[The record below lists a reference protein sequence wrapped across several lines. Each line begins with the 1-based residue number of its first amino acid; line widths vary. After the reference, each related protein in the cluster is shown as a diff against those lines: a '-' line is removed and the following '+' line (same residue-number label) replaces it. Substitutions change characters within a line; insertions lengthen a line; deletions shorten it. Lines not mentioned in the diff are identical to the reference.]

1 MIEMQIPALDFV
13 AMEKCQVRIDN
24 LTKPLNSLYYFEVIA
39 KKLAGIT
46 ENPSPKIIPRK
57 ILVLNKEEQE
67 LNLPLA
73 IFAKRVQA
81 PIVNLS
87 IPKLSELSPRT
98 YFKESLK
105 ICDDYILEEKQI
117 IGLGQN
123 GINAEKDYQLVFDYY
138 CQNEIEQM
146 PFNKIDKGI
155 LFLSSLIIAAAQKR
169 CLVVLDGLST
179 SLAALIATKINPK
192 VKDYLLASHYS
203 ISPKQREALELLDI
217 PAYLH
222 LDLQGDCGLGAALG
236 ISLVD
241 AALHMLNDMKTF
253 GEADVAV
260 ANDGPGAIKQ
270 NKNIKD
276 M

>member
-1 MIEMQIPALDFV
+1 MQIPALDFV
-13 AMEKCQVRIDN
+13 AMKKCQVRIDN
-24 LTKPLNSLYYFEVIA
+24 LTKPLNSLHYFEIIA

-57 ILVLNKEEQE
+57 ILVLKKEEQE
-67 LNLPLA
+67 VDLPLA

-81 PIVNLS
+81 PIVSIS
-87 IPKLSELSPRT
+87 IPRLRELSTGT

-105 ICDDYILEEKQI
+105 ICSDYIREEKQI

-123 GINAEKDYQLVFDYY
+123 GIDAEKDCQLIFDYY

-155 LFLSSLIIAAAQKR
+155 VFLSSLIIAAAQKR